1 MSIMFRSDISPC
13 REPDGGASHLGVEP
27 ALDIMINFLMQS
39 ESRKGFSAIKA
50 NRGNLIL
57 DISEYFKGF
66 GKVIIPVD
74 NYLCSSFHKHYYIV
88 LPLIAFESSGVVE
101 DKKKDKGGEWAGGEF
116 ATPTSVSPS
125 PSNYGHPH
133 ICGAASF

>member
-1 MSIMFRSDISPC
+1 MRFFKPEGFSYLMSIMFRSDISPC

-57 DISEYFKGF
+57 DIGDVDETILKYNGRKCFCSF
-66 GKVIIPVD
+66 GR
-74 NYLCSSFHKHYYIV
+74 
-88 LPLIAFESSGVVE
+88 
-101 DKKKDKGGEWAGGEF
+101 
-116 ATPTSVSPS
+116 
-125 PSNYGHPH
+125 
-133 ICGAASF
+133 